1 MIALQRQM
9 GIDSDISDEITSN
22 DDNDELLSVY
32 AVQRQRSSLKV
43 FSGCSPTAHW
53 QLILRFYAVICYTSW
68 QTMIIFLSIK
78 SKYEW

>member
-43 FSGCSPTAHW
+43 FSGCSPTAH
-53 QLILRFYAVICYTSW
+53 
-68 QTMIIFLSIK
+68 
-78 SKYEW
+78 